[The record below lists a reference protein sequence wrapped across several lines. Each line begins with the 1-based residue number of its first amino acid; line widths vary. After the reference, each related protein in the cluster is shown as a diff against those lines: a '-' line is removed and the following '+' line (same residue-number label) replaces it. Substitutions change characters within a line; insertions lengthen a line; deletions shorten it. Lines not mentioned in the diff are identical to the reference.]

1 VGTLREMGKGL
12 SPAWFVA
19 AYRRGRRRIIGR
31 FGAPITPLTLP
42 RILARTTAGRA
53 SARFLG
59 RTFPEAEASMRRR
72 VAIRRYL
79 AALSYEF
86 GPPLPDDRPDGTV
99 ARPHT
104 FRDIVVQ
111 ETLGRTDL
119 IFQGFDRRIEGISAR
134 TTERVLEI
142 RRRLA
147 ALREELAQLVEAS
160 EASTSP
166 AD

>member
-1 VGTLREMGKGL
+1 VGTLRELGKGVL
-12 SPAWFVA
+12 PPGFVA

-42 RILARTTAGRA
+42 RILARTRAGRA
-53 SARFLG
+53 AARSLG
-59 RTFPEAEASMRRR
+59 RTFPQAESSLRRR
-72 VAIRRYL
+72 VAIRRYV

-86 GPPLPDDRPDGTV
+86 GPPPDDPSDGTV

-111 ETLGRTDL
+111 ETLDRTDL
-119 IFQGFDRRIEGISAR
+119 IFQGLDRRIEGISAR
-134 TTERVLEI
+134 TTERVLEM

-147 ALREELAQLVEAS
+147 ALREDLAAIEAVS
-160 EASTSP
+160 ESSAP
-166 AD
+166 AES